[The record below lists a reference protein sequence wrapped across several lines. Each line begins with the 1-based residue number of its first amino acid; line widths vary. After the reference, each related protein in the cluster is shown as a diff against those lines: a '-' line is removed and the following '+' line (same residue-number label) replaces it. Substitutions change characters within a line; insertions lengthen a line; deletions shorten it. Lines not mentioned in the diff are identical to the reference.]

1 MAAEIKSQLM
11 LKNGEGFLKAE
22 DVAEVIAS
30 PEVQAIFARKGIIK
44 ASIFVKTALRWL
56 EKLGWRYGKLRNG
69 MYLDGHER
77 ADVVEY

>member
-11 LKNGEGFLKAE
+11 LKNGKGFLKAE
-22 DVAEVIAS
+22 DVAEVVAS
-30 PEVQAIFARKGIIK
+30 PEVQAIFAWKGITK
-44 ASIFVKTALRWL
+44 ASISVKTALCWL
-56 EKLGWRYGKLRNG
+56 KKLGWRYGKLRNG